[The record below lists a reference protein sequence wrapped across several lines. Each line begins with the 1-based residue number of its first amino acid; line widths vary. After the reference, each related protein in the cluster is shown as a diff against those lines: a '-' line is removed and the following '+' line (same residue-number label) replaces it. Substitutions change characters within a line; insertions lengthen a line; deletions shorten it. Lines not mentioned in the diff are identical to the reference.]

1 MTSIYGQ
8 KIESYQILQMICRAL
23 LSVKAKKNLLEIISN
38 EANSVIEFFSSNN
51 LVNNA
56 DTARALYNCNENG
69 EVITIENFGSK
80 ILKSICSDKLLGLH
94 INFDFQWCTH
104 VEKISIEL
112 KKRIGLLR
120 RIRKRNQK
128 EKLIMIALTRY
139 KVIVFL
145 NPVMI
150 RKI

>member
-94 INFDFQWCTH
+94 INFDF
-104 VEKISIEL
+104 
-112 KKRIGLLR
+112 
-120 RIRKRNQK
+120 
-128 EKLIMIALTRY
+128 
-139 KVIVFL
+139 
-145 NPVMI
+145 
-150 RKI
+150 